1 MVAAC
6 RKARSDFA
14 PLDDLKW
21 ENKELHF
28 HGFRSAMVT
37 RLRGAHVRST
47 AVAKVTGHKS
57 DAMVDRHDQPVEDQ
71 TVAEMARVS

>member
-1 MVAAC
+1 MAAC

-28 HGFRSAMVT
+28 HGFRSALVT
-37 RLRGAHVRST
+37 RLRDAQVRET
-47 AVAKVTGHKS
+47 AIAMMTGHKS
-57 DAMVDRHDQPVEDQ
+57 DEMVKRYDQPVDAG
-71 TVAEMARVS
+71 TIAEMARVS